1 MTSSTKKKIWNY
13 LDHMEGDKV
22 VWMIMLILM
31 LISILLI
38 FSSSSRLIDAN
49 NSRVDIAFDHLKV
62 VIGSLILVIIIYNIK
77 NIEFFRKCSRFG
89 FCISLILLI
98 ALLIFG
104 TRKNGAVRFI
114 MIGGFQFHVF
124 EVVKVAM
131 MMYIAYAI
139 DALENKRPLL
149 IEHIFK
155 DNEKLT
161 FLKKPNI
168 RKLVL
173 LYIPFICTVAL
184 VAKGSNTAALF
195 LALIMIVTIM
205 VGTKDYKITLILG
218 GLLLSIAIIAFS
230 TYSISKNRGDNP
242 PKFERIG
249 TAIGRI
255 VSGGEVKQFKEATD
269 PVEKQNA
276 LDKIY
281 QPYSARIAIHQG
293 KATGKGPGQSTQRYI
308 VPDMS
313 ADYMFSFIIEEYG
326 LLAFFVLALYLSLV
340 ARGTLIIKNCA
351 NNIFAKCAI
360 FGLVLLISGQAFIHI
375 FVNMDPGIL
384 TGQTLPLLS
393 HGSFSFLCF
402 SIAFGIILS
411 ISRIANKGMERAS
424 KEAASLSTVE
434 TKDTVSEGLSDLD
447 NFESNGE
454 L

>member
-49 NSRVDIAFDHLKV
+49 TSRLDIAFDHLKV
-62 VIGSLILVIIIYNIK
+62 VIGSLILVIIIYNIR

-89 FCISLILLI
+89 FCISLVLLI

-139 DALENKRPLL
+139 DALENKRKLL
-149 IEHIFK
+149 IEEIFK
-155 DNEKLT
+155 DNEKLA
-161 FLKKPNI
+161 FLKKPNV
-168 RKLVL
+168 RKLIL

-195 LALIMIVTIM
+195 IALIMIVTIM
-205 VGTKDYKITLILG
+205 VGTKDYKLTLILG

-269 PVEKQNA
+269 PVEKQRA

-293 KATGKGPGQSTQRYI
+293 GFLGKGPGQSTQRYV

-326 LLAFFVLALYLSLV
+326 LIAFFVLALYLSLV

-393 HGSFSFLCF
+393 HGSFAFLCF

-434 TKDTVSEGLSDLD
+434 TKDSVSEGLSDLD
-447 NFESNGE
+447 NFETNGE